1 MKKSIV
7 TTILLATI
15 LSGCQNNAAKQE
27 QLTSQNDSLLTV
39 IAERDAALDEM
50 ISTINLVEQGFRSIN
65 EAQGRINLNA
75 ADSEKSRSETLQ
87 KDIELISKTLADNK
101 AEIERLKKQLA
112 KSNSGSQQLKM
123 MLENLQAQLDA
134 KTLEIA
140 AMQKKLADKD
150 IHIEELDKTVEQL
163 NKTNNEQEQTIK
175 QQSDELNTVWY
186 AIGTKREL
194 KDQNILDGGDVLKES
209 DANFDYF
216 TKADMNK
223 LTTIDTHARRA
234 KLLTTHPDG
243 SYTLTRGANKQYT
256 LEITDAK
263 SFWSVSRYL
272 VIQVK

>member
-1 MKKSIV
+1 MKKSIAAI
-7 TTILLATI
+7 ILTAAVF
-15 LSGCQNNAAKQE
+15 SGCQNNAAKQE
-27 QLTSQNDSLLTV
+27 QLASQNDSLLTV

-50 ISTINLVEQGFRSIN
+50 INAIKLVEQGFRSIN

-75 ADSEKSRSETLQ
+75 ADSETNRNETLK

-101 AEIERLKKQLA
+101 AEIERLKTQLA
-112 KSNSGSQQLKM
+112 KSQSGSQQLKA
-123 MLENLQAQLDA
+123 MLDNLQAQLDA

-140 AMQKKLADKD
+140 DMQKKLAEKE
-150 IHIEELDKTVEQL
+150 IHIGELDKTVEEL
-163 NKTNNEQEQTIK
+163 SKTKNEQEQTIR

-194 KDQNILDGGDVLKES
+194 KDQNILDGGEVLKES
-209 DANFDYF
+209 DVNYDYF

-243 SYTLTRGANKQYT
+243 SYTLTRGENKLYT
-256 LEITDAK
+256 LEITDAR